1 MKKITLIH
9 GNDGSDVRI
18 GKMCRS
24 LSRLGYDVSFIG
36 WDRRPDTTERS
47 IDLGSANTK
56 IMRLATKHGRATILG
71 QIKFTSFAIKTLI
84 RQKPNVLCAV
94 NEDLALMFLPFKR
107 ILFSKLVC
115 DIFDPFDDRH
125 SGKGFLH
132 KIVSKT
138 VAFLSRFFCNH
149 LIATDENRKS
159 RLGKFSSKT
168 TVIENMPE
176 DPGDGFS
183 KASPTGP
190 TAIYVSGT
198 LNEGRGI
205 KQILAA
211 VEKLPETRIIAAGW
225 TYDDYAQDIFVNHPR
240 VDFRGIVTLAQSLEL
255 ASQCDAVL
263 CYYAPTSDNN
273 LNASPNKIFDAMSV
287 GRPCIINSETK
298 ISAWVA
304 EKEYGFLC
312 PYEDVETLT
321 DIINSLLEKRK
332 QLPEK
337 AITWRADFC
346 KNYCWSK
353 MEARLNR
360 MYGAL

>member
-36 WDRRPDTTERS
+36 WDRRPNTTERS
-47 IDLGSANTK
+47 IDLGSADSK
-56 IMRLATKHGRATILG
+56 IMRLATKNGRATILG
-71 QIKFTSFAIKTLI
+71 QIKFTWFAVKTL
-84 RQKPNVLCAV
+84 RRRKPDVLCAV
-94 NEDLALMFLPFKR
+94 NEDLALMFLPFRR
-107 ILFSKLVC
+107 ILFSKLIC

-132 KIVSKT
+132 KLISKT
-138 VAFLSRFFCNH
+138 VAFLSRTFCNH

-176 DPGDGFS
+176 DPGDEFS
-183 KASPTGP
+183 KSIPTGP
-190 TAIYVSGT
+190 ATIYVSGT
-198 LNEGRGI
+198 LNQGRGI

-225 TYDDYAQDIFVNHPR
+225 TYDDYAQDIFVNHPN
-240 VDFRGIVTLAQSLEL
+240 VDYRGIVTLAQSLEL

-287 GRPCIINSETK
+287 GRPSIVNSETK
-298 ISAWVA
+298 ISTWVK
-304 EKEYGFLC
+304 EKQYGFLC
-312 PYEDVETLT
+312 PYEDVEKLT
-321 DIINSLLEKRK
+321 NIMQSLLDERT
-332 QLPEK
+332 QLPERAK
-337 AITWRADFC
+337 NWRLDFC
-346 KNYCWSK
+346 ENYSWSK
-353 MEARLNR
+353 METKLNQ